1 MSTEATLGMNKRV
14 PLETLQLAVE
24 QELSGIDDFDRIDET
39 IRAQFQGEARAVKGL
54 KQVRSTVRNSPI
66 HNFLMEHKD
75 ELLAAM
81 KNKSDRNLIL
91 TAITSARFS
100 FFYDVL
106 SILGKQFR
114 IQDDVNSDL
123 LKRLIA
129 VKYGSNKSVENKM
142 YIAIPQMVEA
152 ELFARI
158 KPGLYEF
165 TEPQRPAHAITLAIW
180 KESYYVNEPLVS
192 REDEEYVFH
201 PYFRFIKVDE

>member
-1 MSTEATLGMNKRV
+1 
-14 PLETLQLAVE
+14 
-24 QELSGIDDFDRIDET
+24 
-39 IRAQFQGEARAVKGL
+39 
-54 KQVRSTVRNSPI
+54 
-66 HNFLMEHKD
+66 
-75 ELLAAM
+75 
-81 KNKSDRNLIL
+81 
-91 TAITSARFS
+91 
-100 FFYDVL
+100 
-106 SILGKQFR
+106 
-114 IQDDVNSDL
+114 
-123 LKRLIA
+123 
-129 VKYGSNKSVENKM
+129 M